1 MTTVLNVDKN
11 QTGKSLKRYY
21 WLAFGIGGMV
31 VGFLGCLVYSY
42 IAKANHGLLSD
53 AAGNPKT
60 DKPIVQT
67 ALTLD
72 ETVSPSAFLGVE
84 IMSVDEVIAQQ
95 LSLASVCGVI
105 INGVVDGSP
114 ADKAGLQRS
123 DVILS
128 LNSITVE
135 NVDGFREIMAQLNPG
150 DNVKIAYIRDGDK
163 DTAYATLADSSSA
176 MEVADDS
183 SDSDGWG
190 VSLSVLSADL
200 RSSLRISTDIDGIV
214 ILSVKPGGTADEA
227 GLQAGDVIIGINN
240 TPITD
245 MGEFFD
251 ALADDEDGTVLFDVY
266 THGTLRYVALD
277 LTGIADSVAQARPS
291 LLDRIMSVLV
301 DDNKVVLV
309 SEHENEEDDYE
320 KPVCKRLEES
330 GERYDVED

>member
-1 MTTVLNVDKN
+1 MNVDKN

-21 WLAFGIGGMV
+21 WLTFVIGGMV

-42 IAKANHGLLSD
+42 IAKADHGLLSD
-53 AAGNPKT
+53 ATGNLKT

-67 ALTLD
+67 ALTTA
-72 ETVSPSAFLGVE
+72 EVVSPSAFLGVE
-84 IMSVDEVIAQQ
+84 IISVDVIIAQQ
-95 LSLASVCGVI
+95 LSLASASGVI
-105 INGVVDGSP
+105 VNSVVDNSP

-135 NVDGFREIMAQLNPG
+135 DTDGFREIMAQLNPG

-163 DTAYATLADSSSA
+163 DTAYATLADSSA
-176 MEVADDS
+176 ALEVAGDS

-190 VSLSVLSADL
+190 VSLSILSSDL
-200 RSSLRISTDIDGIV
+200 RSSLRIPADIDGIV

-227 GLQAGDVIIGINN
+227 GLRDGDVITGINN
-240 TPITD
+240 TPIMD

-251 ALADDEDGTVLFDVY
+251 ALADDEDGTVLLDVY
-266 THGTLRYVALD
+266 TQGTLRYVALD
-277 LTGIADSVAQARPS
+277 SAGVADSVAQAPTS
-291 LLDRIMSVLV
+291 LLDKILSVFIN
-301 DDNKVVLV
+301 DDKVVLV

-330 GERYDVED
+330 GESYED

>member
-1 MTTVLNVDKN
+1 MTIALNVDKK

-21 WLAFGIGGMV
+21 WLAFVIGGMV

-42 IAKANHGLLSD
+42 IAKGDHGLLSGT
-53 AAGNPKT
+53 AGNPKT

-67 ALTLD
+67 ALTI
-72 ETVSPSAFLGVE
+72 EESISVSAFLGVE
-84 IMSVDEVIAQQ
+84 IISVDAVIAQQ
-95 LSLASVCGVI
+95 LSLASASGVI
-105 INGVVDGSP
+105 VNNVVDDSP
-114 ADKAGLQRS
+114 ADKAGLQRG

-128 LNSITVE
+128 LNSITVDDT
-135 NVDGFREIMAQLNPG
+135 DGFREIMAQLNPG
-150 DNVKIAYIRDGDK
+150 DSVKIAYIRDGDK
-163 DTAYATLADSSSA
+163 DTVYATLTDSSTA
-176 MEVADDS
+176 VEFADNS

-200 RSSLRISTDIDGIV
+200 RSSLRIPADIDGIV

-227 GLQAGDVIIGINN
+227 GLRDGDVITGINN

-245 MGEFFD
+245 MSEFFD
-251 ALADDEDGTVLFDVY
+251 ALADDEDGTVLLDVY
-266 THGTLRYVALD
+266 TQGTLRFVALD
-277 LTGIADSVAQARPS
+277 STGIADSVAQAQPS
-291 LLDRIMSVLV
+291 LLDRIMSVLT

-330 GERYDVED
+330 GERYEDED